1 MQRFKNGSLKLRH
14 EFVESIEC
22 TPTDFQLTEQLPHK
36 VVITM
41 ASGTKHVL
49 TSEGDII
56 DALRWEM

>member
-1 MQRFKNGSLKLRH
+1 MQRFKNGSLKLRR

-22 TPTDFQLTEQLPHK
+22 TPTELPHK